1 MINNNF
7 DVYFDFGYSKIR
19 AGAFSKDDPKNNI
32 YSQSEFLANH
42 SNIDTETQKIISFL
56 EDNTKEYLED
66 VNLMLDSPKM
76 LSIGISIAKRLDGS
90 KLKKEDVQF
99 LVQDCK
105 QQILKNYSNYEIVHI
120 IINNYKIDNIEYTF
134 LPDNIICNFVS
145 LDIFFICIPKET
157 IEYFKN
163 FFSKI
168 NISVNKIFC
177 SSYAKF
183 FNYKTNFPT
192 KNILSLIDIGFNKT
206 SIIHYKGNKII
217 SFNVFAIGGN
227 HITKD
232 LSKVL
237 NIDLIN
243 AEKIKLNFS
252 SDLDVLNKKE
262 YQSDLIEAI
271 IVARIDEILKLCQ
284 HSLKLNDN
292 FAHSQKIKTVLMGE
306 GSKILQA
313 EFKEK
318 ISLLHG
324 IDFLAEDLES
334 ICQSALKLSNGINR
348 QEVVMIPK
356 KQLKMGFF
364 EKLFHFFR

>member
-1 MINNNF
+1 
-7 DVYFDFGYSKIR
+7 
-19 AGAFSKDDPKNNI
+19 
-32 YSQSEFLANH
+32 
-42 SNIDTETQKIISFL
+42 
-56 EDNTKEYLED
+56 
-66 VNLMLDSPKM
+66 MLDSPKM
-76 LSIGISIAKRLDGS
+76 LSIGMSIAKRLDGS

-134 LPDNIICNFVS
+134 LPDNIICNLVS
-145 LDIFFICIPKET
+145 LDILFICIPKET

-163 FFSKI
+163 FFLKI
-168 NISVNKIFC
+168 NISVNKVFC

-183 FNYKTNFPT
+183 FNYKDNFPS
-192 KNILSLIDIGFNKT
+192 KKFLSLIDIGFNKT
-206 SIIHYKGNKII
+206 SIIHYNNNKII

-232 LSKVL
+232 LSKIL
-237 NIDLIN
+237 NIDFFN

-252 SDLDVLNKKE
+252 GNQDVSNTKE
-262 YQSDLIEAI
+262 YQSDLIESI
-271 IVARIDEILKLCQ
+271 IVARIEEILKLCQ
-284 HSLKLNDN
+284 HSLKLNYNLD
-292 FAHSQKIKTVLMGE
+292 HTQKIKTVLMGE

-313 EFKEK
+313 DFEEK
-318 ISLLHG
+318 ITLLNDV
-324 IDFLAEDLES
+324 DFPQENSES

-356 KQLKMGFF
+356 KQLKIGFF